1 MQTPTT
7 RYAKSADV
15 RVAYQVVG
23 HGPVD
28 LVFVP
33 GFISNLEVH
42 WEDPGFSHL
51 LQRLG
56 SFARV
61 IQFDKRGTGLSDRV
75 DAHHLPNLETRMDDL
90 RAVMDAAG
98 SRRAV
103 LLGASEGGPMSL
115 LFAATYPERTRALV
129 LYGAYAHFHTWV
141 MDKEALEQFIRNVD
155 KNWGTGASVP
165 RFAPEQAKEERFRN
179 WWARYERLSVS
190 PSAAIALSR
199 MNAAIDVRSIVPTIR
214 VPTLVIHRTDDA
226 RIKFAGGRYLA
237 QHIRDA
243 RFVEI
248 PGRDHPIWTGDVDR
262 VVDEIE
268 EFVTG
273 ARPEA
278 DHDRVL
284 ATMLIAKLVSPG
296 TIAAKLGDRHWGE
309 RVERFRHDAGEIVAR
324 HRGQPIIVGTE
335 EIGARF
341 DGPARSVRCA
351 QALCQAAAAL
361 KLVLAAGV
369 HAGEISLQGDSPS
382 GIALHVTHQIA
393 SQAPPGDVLVSAV
406 VADLSAGSGLHFVDR
421 GSAKIDGLD
430 HPVRLLAIMHEQ
442 HLEPITRTSRTPTL
456 EVLSDREREVLALIA
471 NGLSNAV
478 IAQRLR
484 LSNHTIKRHVAN
496 ILLKLDL
503 PTRAA
508 AAALAASQRT

>member
-1 MQTPTT
+1 VQMPST

-15 RVAYQVVG
+15 RVAYQVMG

-75 DAHHLPNLETRMDDL
+75 DTHRLPNLETRMDDL

-103 LLGASEGGPMSL
+103 LLGASEGGPMSI
-115 LFAATYPERTRALV
+115 LFAATYPERTRALI

-141 MDKEALEQFIRNVD
+141 MDKEALEQFVENLD
-155 KNWGTGASVP
+155 KAWGTGASVP
-165 RFAPEQAKEERFRN
+165 RFAPEQAKDDRFRN
-179 WWARYERLSVS
+179 WWARYERLSCS
-190 PSAAIALSR
+190 PSAAIALAR
-199 MNAAIDVRSIVPTIR
+199 MNAAIDVRSIVQTIR
-214 VPTLVIHRTDDA
+214 VPTLIIHRTDDA

-237 QHIRDA
+237 QHIKDA

-273 ARPEA
+273 ARP
-278 DHDRVL
+278 DPSHDRVL
-284 ATMLIAKLVSPG
+284 ATMLIAILVSPG
-296 TIAAKLGDRHWGE
+296 KIAAQLGEQHWRE
-309 RVERFRHDAGEIVAR
+309 RVERFRQDANDIIAR
-324 HRGQPIIVGTE
+324 HRGEPISVGTE

-351 QALCQAAAAL
+351 LSLCQAAAAL
-361 KLVLAAGV
+361 KLALASGI
-369 HAGEISLQGDSPS
+369 HAGEISLQGNRPS
-382 GIALHVTHQIA
+382 GIALHVTHRIA
-393 SQAPPGDVLVSAV
+393 AEARSGDVLVSAV
-406 VADLSAGSGLHFVDR
+406 VADLAAGSGLHFVDR
-421 GSAKIDGLD
+421 GTAQMDGLE
-430 HPVRLLAIMHEQ
+430 HPLRLLSVMQEQ
-442 HLEPITRTSRTPTL
+442 HLERVNAVKRTPDL
-456 EVLSDREREVLALIA
+456 AALSDRENEVLALVA
-471 NGLSNAV
+471 HGLSNAV

-484 LSNHTIKRHVAN
+484 LSDHTVKRHVAN

-508 AAALAASQRT
+508 AAALAARQST